1 MPLSDPA
8 SQPPKFVRPLILG
21 LLAVAMGLVLIFVV
35 RRPPHPTPTPTPTS
49 TPASNSTP
57 TPIPSPSHS
66 PSTSP
71 SGFTLAPSTTPSSPA
86 IQPVTYLDANLGPIT
101 FYLDKCA
108 SCHGAYG
115 SYYYENDILAEERG
129 RIHHEGL
136 LSQVRLM
143 GETNAHVTLTDPQA
157 KALAAYVSTF
167 PDVADT
173 DAAVDGPFLA
183 ITGWSPDN
191 RVLSG
196 EVTPDSTVAIEIPG
210 VATPGSANLTAT
222 VTGHQWTLTLDPAID
237 PTQVVIIATH
247 GDKQARLHLN
257 QGSFAIPQ

>member
-8 SQPPKFVRPLILG
+8 SQPPRFVRPVILG
-21 LLAVAMGLVLIFVV
+21 LLAIAMGLVLIFVV
-35 RRPPHPTPTPTPTS
+35 RRPPHPAATPN
-49 TPASNSTP
+49 SNSTP
-57 TPIPSPSHS
+57 TPVPNPSPY
-66 PSTSP
+66 PASTSP
-71 SGFTLAPSTTPSSPA
+71 GGFTLAPSTTPSSPA

-129 RIHHEGL
+129 RIPHDGL

-173 DAAVDGPFLA
+173 DVAVDGPFLA
-183 ITGWSPDN
+183 ITGWSPDD

-196 EVTPDSTVAIEIPG
+196 EVTPDSTVAIE
-210 VATPGSANLTAT
+210 TPGAANPTSAT
-222 VTGHQWTLTLDPAID
+222 VSGHQWTLALDPAID